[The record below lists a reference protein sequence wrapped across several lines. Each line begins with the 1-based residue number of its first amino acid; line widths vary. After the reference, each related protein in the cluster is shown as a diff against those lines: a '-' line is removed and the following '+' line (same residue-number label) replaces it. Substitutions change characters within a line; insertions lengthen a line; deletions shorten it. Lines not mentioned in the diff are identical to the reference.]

1 MLKLKKQASFTVIR
15 KSTTTVGASLNYYNL
30 CGAAAY
36 TLLIS
41 GCATQQ
47 VSYQDDVVPI
57 LESRCVECHVAPD
70 GIGYRASGL
79 EMSSY
84 ESLMHGTAYGQVI
97 VAGDS
102 RRSMLNMLV
111 EGRAGISHRMP
122 HNDDEALDPEQIE
135 ILRLW
140 VNQGALNN

>member
-1 MLKLKKQASFTVIR
+1 
-15 KSTTTVGASLNYYNL
+15 
-30 CGAAAY
+30 
-36 TLLIS
+36 
-41 GCATQQ
+41 
-47 VSYQDDVVPI
+47 
-57 LESRCVECHVAPD
+57 
-70 GIGYRASGL
+70 
-79 EMSSY
+79 
-84 ESLMHGTAYGQVI
+84 MHGTAYGQVI